1 MNETSASL
9 ARIGFRRRVRLR
21 LIVLGV
27 LLALVG
33 VGLAARQIVYVTWPT
48 ADAVVLQG
56 HITEQMSSQDA
67 NGHPLYRPE
76 LQFRYAAGGSQPQTA
91 TGTASYWS
99 NDRSEAE
106 QAVARLPVGSHVTV
120 HVDPAHPDVVRYD
133 VDLASF
139 TIPALCLG
147 GAAIAVLA
155 AFVLGRVWRSSPA
168 RG

>member
-67 NGHPLYRPE
+67 NGHALYRPAF
-76 LQFRYAAGGSQPQTA
+76 QFRYA
-91 TGTASYWS
+91 
-99 NDRSEAE
+99 
-106 QAVARLPVGSHVTV
+106 
-120 HVDPAHPDVVRYD
+120 
-133 VDLASF
+133 
-139 TIPALCLG
+139 
-147 GAAIAVLA
+147 
-155 AFVLGRVWRSSPA
+155 SPA